1 MISPFTGGKVVLRQE
16 LREIIF
22 RNEKFSY
29 MAQFYVCVDTQE
41 QFTTTELDEINMEQV
56 YAQYCA
62 KHGLKT
68 INEIRDWCARFA
80 KSSTRNSQIKEGIW
94 S

>member
-29 MAQFYVCVDTQE
+29 MAQFYLCVDTQE

-56 YAQYCA
+56 WAQYCA
-62 KHGLKT
+62 KHGLKS

-80 KSSTRNSQIKEGIW
+80 KSLTHNLQIKEGIW

>member
-1 MISPFTGGKVVLRQE
+1 MTSLDCYLIKVYMISPFTGGKVVLRQE

-62 KHGLKT
+62 KHGLKS
-68 INEIRDWCARFA
+68 INEIRD
-80 KSSTRNSQIKEGIW
+80 
-94 S
+94 

>member
-41 QFTTTELDEINMEQV
+41 QFTTTELDEINME
-56 YAQYCA
+56 
-62 KHGLKT
+62 
-68 INEIRDWCARFA
+68 
-80 KSSTRNSQIKEGIW
+80 
-94 S
+94 